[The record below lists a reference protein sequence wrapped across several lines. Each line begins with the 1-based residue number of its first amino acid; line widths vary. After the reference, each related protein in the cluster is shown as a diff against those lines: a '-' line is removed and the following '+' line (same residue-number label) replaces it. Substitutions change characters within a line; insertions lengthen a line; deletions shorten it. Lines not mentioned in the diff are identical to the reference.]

1 MSTSGG
7 PTTRPIPTVPSGD
20 AAKAAADTAAAEK
33 AAADKVAAEK
43 AAAAKPAADKAGG
56 TGASAPA
63 RPSVPPM
70 PQRPAPRVAA
80 TGATGAAGGPR
91 PAASAPSRPAATSGT
106 PATSGAAA
114 SRPPQRPSPRP
125 GTAAPAAA
133 VAAGAPRAGRKVQ
146 LAVTR
151 IEPWSAF
158 KMSLLLSTA
167 AAVGFIV
174 GTILLWSVLKGMGVY
189 DDIDGVIKS
198 LQSNTADPFSIMDYI
213 GLGRVTSLAMVI
225 GVVDVVLLTALG
237 TLGAYLYNVCASLV
251 GGVQLILTDD

>member
-1 MSTSGG
+1 MSTPGG

-20 AAKAAADTAAAEK
+20 SAKAASESAEAAAAKAAEK
-33 AAADKVAAEK
+33 ATEKPAEKVAAPASSPG
-43 AAAAKPAADKAGG
+43 AAGSAAGSAPRSASGAKPG
-56 TGASAPA
+56 SA
-63 RPSVPPM
+63 PSVPPM
-70 PQRPAPRVAA
+70 PQRPAPRTTG
-80 TGATGAAGGPR
+80 TGAPGR
-91 PAASAPSRPAATSGT
+91 PAGARLVSG
-106 PATSGAAA
+106 G
-114 SRPPQRPSPRP
+114 
-125 GTAAPAAA
+125 PAAA
-133 VAAGAPRAGRKVQ
+133 GAPPRAGRKVQ

-174 GTILLWSVLKGMGVY
+174 GTVLLWSVLKGMGVY
-189 DDIDGVIKS
+189 DDIDGVIKN
-198 LQSNTADPFSIMDYI
+198 LQSNTSDPFSIMDYI

-251 GGVQLILTDD
+251 GGVQLTLTDD